1 MEEWKSYPKNT
12 RFEVSTMGQVRL
24 VDKIIT
30 PHHFWKY
37 YRICTPTLNMLLH
50 KLVAETFIQQPDH
63 CDNVRHING
72 DAHDNRV
79 SNLEWYKIHRKGGRR
94 TETHIIQRIKSTSKW
109 AMFDTSDRE
118 NPELIG
124 IYSSEEEAIKLLQPL
139 P

>member
-1 MEEWKSYPKNT
+1 
-12 RFEVSTMGQVRL
+12 
-24 VDKIIT
+24 
-30 PHHFWKY
+30 
-37 YRICTPTLNMLLH
+37 LH
-50 KLVAETFIQQPDH
+50 KLVAETFIPQPDH

-124 IYSSEEEAIKLLQPL
+124 IYSSEEEATLLT
-139 P
+139 